1 MVKYKVKRKNSCA
14 QPPAAEHERT
24 DSAKMKKTLLKI
36 LTRTSAYYTAT
47 AGLYSFVIFA
57 MYSSEENGAI
67 LSAKRIFLLLPFCLC
82 FAAANTALAS
92 KTLPRGLGYPLHCA
106 ATMLGVYLCVLL
118 PAGMESRQRL
128 VGFMTALVIYIA
140 AMVVYAL
147 IAKHVKK
154 TVTEEKNFR
163 SQSADKAGKSKN
175 ENE

>member
-1 MVKYKVKRKNSCA
+1 
-14 QPPAAEHERT
+14 
-24 DSAKMKKTLLKI
+24 MKKTLLKI

-92 KTLPRGLGYPLHCA
+92 KTLPRGLGL
-106 ATMLGVYLCVLL
+106 YLCVLL

-163 SQSADKAGKSKN
+163 SQSADKANKSKN

>member
-1 MVKYKVKRKNSCA
+1 MRAAPCRGARKNGLRKNEKNITQDTHPHIGILYRHSGTLQLCYI
-14 QPPAAEHERT
+14 RNVLKRGKRRDT
-24 DSAKMKKTLLKI
+24 LGKKDLP
-36 LTRTSAYYTAT
+36 
-47 AGLYSFVIFA
+47 FA
-57 MYSSEENGAI
+57 S
-67 LSAKRIFLLLPFCLC
+67 LLPLLC
-82 FAAANTALAS
+82 RRKHRVLQLHRAVG
-92 KTLPRGLGYPLHCA
+92 RHGYPLHCA

>member
-1 MVKYKVKRKNSCA
+1 
-14 QPPAAEHERT
+14 
-24 DSAKMKKTLLKI
+24 MKKTILKI
-36 LTRTSAYYTAT
+36 LTRTSAYYTAA

-67 LSAKRIFLLLPFCLC
+67 LSAKRILLLLPFCLC

-92 KTLPRGLGYPLHCA
+92 KTLPRGLGYPLHCV
-106 ATMLGVYLCVLL
+106 ATMLGIYLCVLL

-140 AMVVYAL
+140 AMVIYAL
-147 IAKHVKK
+147 IAKHIKK

-163 SQSADKAGKSKN
+163 RQAEEKADKSKS
-175 ENE
+175 EDR